1 MRVPFSHAL
10 YPPAPALEVRLLN
23 PISRQR
29 TSYQH
34 AILDTGSD
42 ITVVP
47 GNLIYFLEVKSF
59 RQQQVLGLW
68 GGKAMV
74 DLYYVN
80 FEIDGS
86 LFTRIEVI
94 GSDAESE
101 ILIGRNLSNQ
111 LRLLLDGPAQTV
123 EVVD

>member
-23 PISRQR
+23 PVSGQR

-42 ITVVP
+42 TTVVP
-47 GNLIYFLEVKSF
+47 IDLLDFLEVKSF
-59 RQQQVLGLW
+59 RQQRVLGLW
-68 GGKAMV
+68 GGEAMV

-80 FEIDGS
+80 FEISGS
-86 LFTRIEVI
+86 LFTRIEAI
-94 GSDAESE
+94 GSDTESE

-111 LRLLLDGPAQTV
+111 LRLLLDGPDQTV
-123 EVVD
+123 KLLD

>member
-23 PISRQR
+23 PVSGER
-29 TSYQH
+29 TPYQH

-42 ITVVP
+42 TTIVP
-47 GNLIYFLEVKSF
+47 VELLYFLEVKSF
-59 RQQQVLGLW
+59 RQQRVLGLW
-68 GGKAMV
+68 GGEAMV

-80 FEIDGS
+80 FEISGS

-94 GSDAESE
+94 GSDTESE
-101 ILIGRNLSNQ
+101 ILIGRNLCNQ
-111 LRLLLDGPAQTV
+111 LRLLLDGPDQTV
-123 EVVD
+123 ELFE

>member
-23 PISRQR
+23 PVSGQR
-29 TSYQH
+29 TPYQH

-42 ITVVP
+42 TTIVP
-47 GNLIYFLEVKSF
+47 VELLYFLEVKSF
-59 RQQQVLGLW
+59 RQQRVLGLW
-68 GGKAMV
+68 GGEAMV

-80 FEIDGS
+80 FEISGS

-94 GSDAESE
+94 GSDTESE
-101 ILIGRNLSNQ
+101 ILIGRNLCNQ
-111 LRLLLDGPAQTV
+111 LRLLLDGPDQTV
-123 EVVD
+123 ELFE

>member
-1 MRVPFSHAL
+1 MRVPFSHVL

-23 PISRQR
+23 PVSGQR

-42 ITVVP
+42 TTVIP
-47 GNLIYFLEVKSF
+47 INLLYFLEVKSF
-59 RQQQVLGLW
+59 RQQRVLGLW
-68 GGKAMV
+68 GGEAMI

-80 FEIDGS
+80 FEISGS

-94 GSDAESE
+94 GNDTESE
-101 ILIGRNLSNQ
+101 ILIGRNLSNK
-111 LRLLLDGPAQTV
+111 LRLLLDGPDQTV
-123 EVVD
+123 ELLD